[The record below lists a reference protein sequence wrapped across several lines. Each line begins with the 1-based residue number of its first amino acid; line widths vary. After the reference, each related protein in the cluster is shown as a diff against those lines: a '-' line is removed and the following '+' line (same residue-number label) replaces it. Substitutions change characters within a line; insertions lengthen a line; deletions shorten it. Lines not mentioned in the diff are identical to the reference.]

1 MGTAFGRSDVRTFG
15 SSPLSLYLHIPFCLS
30 RCNYCDFNT
39 YLLDPALCAAY
50 LEALGREIA
59 AWTRAP
65 EVAGRP
71 VETLFVG
78 GGTPSLLAPAALATL
93 LERCRRGFPVASE
106 AEVTLEANPG
116 TVDGAKLR
124 GYRAAGVNRLSFG
137 VQSFEDRLLRA
148 IGRLHSAG
156 DVGRAVGRAREAG
169 FDNLNLDLMFGL
181 PGQTA
186 ADWDRTLDRALAL
199 GPEHLSVYGLTLEEG
214 TQMTALVRAGRVSL
228 PGEEAE
234 AAMYERTLA
243 RLAAAGY
250 EQYEVSNFARPG
262 RRCRHN
268 LRYWEGGDY
277 LGLGAGSHSH
287 LDGRRF
293 HNHLQPRH
301 YAAEVAARGTAIAGE
316 ERLEPSA
323 RVGEAFML
331 GLRLRDGVDLAA
343 LEARYGAAPVRA
355 RAPALAAF
363 DAAGLVERRGSRV
376 RLTERGLLVANEVLA
391 AVL

>member
-1 MGTAFGRSDVRTFG
+1 M
-15 SSPLSLYLHIPFCLS
+15 PFCLS
-30 RCNYCDFNT
+30 RCTYCDFNT

-59 AWTRAP
+59 AWARAP

-71 VETLFVG
+71 VETIFVG
-78 GGTPSLLAPAALATL
+78 GGTPSLLAPAAMASL
-93 LERCRRGFPVASE
+93 LERCRRAFPVEAE
-106 AEVTLEANPG
+106 AEVTIEANPG
-116 TVDGAKLR
+116 TVDPARLR

-156 DVGRAVGRAREAG
+156 DVGRAFRQAREAG
-169 FDNLNLDLMFGL
+169 CDNVNLDLMFGL
-181 PGQTA
+181 PGQA
-186 ADWDRTLDRALAL
+186 ATDWERTLDQALAL

-214 TQMTALVRAGRVSL
+214 TQMTALVRAGRVIL
-228 PGEEAE
+228 PDEEAQ
-234 AAMYERTLA
+234 AAMYERSLA

-262 RRCRHN
+262 RQCRHN
-268 LRYWEGGDY
+268 LCYWEGGDY

-293 HNHLQPRH
+293 HNHLHPRR
-301 YAAEVAARGTAIAGE
+301 YAAEVAARGTAVAGE
-316 ERLEPSA
+316 ERLETPA

-343 LEARYGAAPVRA
+343 LEARYGAAPVRS
-355 RAPALAAF
+355 RASALDAF
-363 DAAGLVERRGSRV
+363 AAAGLVERRGSRV
-376 RLTERGLLVANEVLA
+376 RLTDRGLLLANEVLA